1 MSTQWSPAGYYYPT
15 QIAQFALSHFSN
27 HVANVNKEAHKT
39 MMDDEAIKIVV
50 KNDAADRVNYY
61 E

>member
-1 MSTQWSPAGYYYPT
+1 MVSSWLLLPNPDS
-15 QIAQFALSHFSN
+15 LVCSHYSHYSN